1 MGLRLVKINTG
12 NQCYKEVQVSLNLNS
27 NYLEYL
33 VKVINM
39 IQLCNSSIRIPKAL
53 DSLIILSKATVMLAV
68 FKTRSLI
75 HQQMV

>member
-27 NYLEYL
+27 NYLVYL

-39 IQLCNSSIRIPKAL
+39 IRLCNSSIRIPKAL

-75 HQQMV
+75 LQQMV